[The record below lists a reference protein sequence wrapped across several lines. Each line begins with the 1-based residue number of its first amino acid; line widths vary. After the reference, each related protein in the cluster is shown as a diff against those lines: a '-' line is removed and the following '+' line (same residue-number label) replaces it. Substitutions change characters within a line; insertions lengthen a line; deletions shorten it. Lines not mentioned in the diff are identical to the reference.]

1 MSSASAAGHVVTYCA
16 SGLVLTAVLRQTFMT
31 ADSTAEAAAVL
42 RSARNLVRSFLT
54 LFLCWDDKAEVDR

>member
-1 MSSASAAGHVVTYCA
+1 MTYCA

>member
-1 MSSASAAGHVVTYCA
+1 MT